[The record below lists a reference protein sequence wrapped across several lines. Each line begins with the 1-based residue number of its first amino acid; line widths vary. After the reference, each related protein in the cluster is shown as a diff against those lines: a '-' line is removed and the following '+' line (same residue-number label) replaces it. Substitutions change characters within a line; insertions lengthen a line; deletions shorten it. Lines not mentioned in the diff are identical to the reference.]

1 MCSSAGN
8 TATNQ
13 GTRDMKKLNNLT
25 ADHLR
30 ACITDCNIYT
40 RRFFR
45 CWIDGSY
52 RGEAH
57 YAANCGYL
65 MTFHDNPKRLRGFV
79 ISEWCDYIAE
89 EYGCSASTVMRH
101 MVSTLTTE
109 ELEQLNAELIDDA
122 LDLVRDQLEEAA

>member
-1 MCSSAGN
+1 MCSSAGD

-13 GTRDMKKLNNLT
+13 GNRDMKKLNNLT

-30 ACITDCNIYT
+30 TCITDCNIYT

-45 CWIDGSY
+45 CWLDGSY
-52 RGEAH
+52 KGEEH
-57 YAANCGYL
+57 YTANCIYL
-65 MTFHDNPKRLRGFV
+65 KTFNEPKHLRQFV

-89 EYGCSASTVMRH
+89 EYDCSTSTVMRH

-122 LDLVRDQLEEAA
+122 LDLVRDQLEVA